1 MSALRSS
8 KGSGGDGSGA
18 EMLDCASPIMET
30 PDAVDR
36 VVALAVPEPD
46 VRNPLPVVLVKDGT
60 VVLSYMAFVGR
71 RDAHVIVSFHVAFA
85 HRFGPP
91 GRSALAS
98 HPLAARGLKS
108 DGAFEVKSSTWA
120 REACGG
126 KGKHYF
132 FTFRDALFE
141 CVAEGFG
148 AETIDEDA
156 DVVRLMS
163 RRLYK

>member
-1 MSALRSS
+1 MN
-8 KGSGGDGSGA
+8 
-18 EMLDCASPIMET
+18 SPDE
-30 PDAVDR
+30 VDR

-46 VRNPLPVVLVKDGT
+46 VRNPLPVVLAKDGT

-71 RDAHVIVSFHVAFA
+71 RDAHIIVSFHVAFA

-91 GRSALAS
+91 DKKNLAS
-98 HPLAARGLKS
+98 HPLAAHGLKP
-108 DGAFEVKSSTWA
+108 DGAFEIRASTWA
-120 REACGG
+120 RESCGG
-126 KGKHYF
+126 KGKHYV
-132 FTFRDALFE
+132 FTFRDAVFE

-156 DVVRLMS
+156 DVVRLMA